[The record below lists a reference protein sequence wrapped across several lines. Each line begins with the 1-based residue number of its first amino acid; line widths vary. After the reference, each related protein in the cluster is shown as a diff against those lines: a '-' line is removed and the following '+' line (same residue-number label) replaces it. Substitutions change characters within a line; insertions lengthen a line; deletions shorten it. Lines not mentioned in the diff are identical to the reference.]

1 MHMHRKQLQMK
12 ILPGSQ
18 QTSVY
23 WQRNESCSNSISQ
36 MGAKQTWPKNINKFV
51 NIFSFFQ
58 HDDKYA
64 AYSAADTS
72 QPDYEV
78 GEPRTC
84 HPASSP

>member
-1 MHMHRKQLQMK
+1 
-12 ILPGSQ
+12 
-18 QTSVY
+18 
-23 WQRNESCSNSISQ
+23 

-51 NIFSFFQ
+51 NIFFFFQ

-64 AYSAADTS
+64 AYSDADTS